1 VTEIARWIVRT
12 LLFGPAVALAAQSLD
27 CNPPAGKL
35 PYRAELVGKGA
46 NRAVNVTY
54 QKRPSAAEA
63 TAAVKA
69 CLTVVV
75 AQDGSVDA
83 LGSAW
88 LGEAP
93 IKLVDGKE
101 HLAYIAKEKK
111 IKPFGLDDALK
122 SLKTK

>member
-1 VTEIARWIVRT
+1 MARIARWTATAVFLAPFFSFAGQPINCKA
-12 LLFGPAVALAAQSLD
+12 PAD
-27 CNPPAGKL
+27 KL
-35 PYRAELVGKGA
+35 PYQAELAGKGA

-54 QKRPSAAEA
+54 KKRPGAAEA

-69 CLTVVV
+69 CLSVVV
-75 AQDGSVDA
+75 AQDSSTDV

-93 IKLVDGKE
+93 IKLLDGKE
-101 HLAYIAKEKK
+101 HLAYIAKEKT

-122 SLKTK
+122 SLKKK